1 MFTIDKI
8 SVVAEE
14 AILYDGDQIA
24 IIFKGVAKLGMTRED
39 MNGGE
44 ISKDKQNEIIVNKE
58 AIIKEIGRLGYQME
72 DSDEED

>member
-24 IIFKGVAKLGMTRED
+24 IIFKGVAELGMTRED

-44 ISKDKQNEIIVNKE
+44 ISKDKQNEIIANKE